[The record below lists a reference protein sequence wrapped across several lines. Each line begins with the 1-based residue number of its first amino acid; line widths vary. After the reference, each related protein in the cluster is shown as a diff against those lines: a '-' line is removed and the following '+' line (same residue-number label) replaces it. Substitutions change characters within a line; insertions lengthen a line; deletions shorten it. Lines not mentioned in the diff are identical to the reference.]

1 MNTPMT
7 YLSLLRGINIGG
19 RKKIRMQD
27 LAQLYEAMGFLN
39 VRTYIQSGNVI
50 FEAADEDGARV
61 ASRIEDGIRRRYG
74 FDVRVLIKTAPQ
86 MRRVLDDKPFDDERI
101 FVTFLFQT
109 PQHIPIDELNRVK
122 QLSEQ
127 FHIAGDIVYFFC
139 PDGYGRTKLSNNF
152 LEAKLKV
159 AATTRNW
166 KSVRALHELMG
177 YGGE

>member
-1 MNTPMT
+1 MNTSMT

-27 LAQLYEAMGFLN
+27 LAQLYESMGFLN

-61 ASRIEDGIRRRYG
+61 AERIEDGIRRRYG

-86 MRRVLDDKPFDDERI
+86 MLRVLDDKPFDDERI

-109 PQHIPIDELNRVK
+109 RSTSPLT
-122 QLSEQ
+122 S
-127 FHIAGDIVYFFC
+127 
-139 PDGYGRTKLSNNF
+139 
-152 LEAKLKV
+152 
-159 AATTRNW
+159 
-166 KSVRALHELMG
+166 
-177 YGGE
+177 